1 MSALRPKPVIGL
13 EWVATTATDPKQSF
27 AVNLHPEDID
37 CIKWPVRSIIS
48 MLQMGDRRPTLFQ
61 LAEVRKVSAAWLVE
75 SIEKKLQHGRPEDP

>member
-1 MSALRPKPVIGL
+1 M
-13 EWVATTATDPKQSF
+13 TATDPKQSF

-37 CIKWPVRSIIS
+37 YIKWPVRSIIS

-75 SIEKKLQHGRPEDP
+75 SIEKELQHGRSEDA